1 MNRLALQYAV
11 REFRAVGRHL
21 VTAHNLTPAR
31 ALLVM
36 ARALFVVTEFGI
48 ESVKDAL
55 DDALSDLLGGR

>member
-1 MNRLALQYAV
+1 MNRKALQYAV

-21 VTAHNLTPAR
+21 VTAHKLTTAQ

-36 ARALFVVTEFGI
+36 SKAMMIVVEFGV

-55 DDALSDLLGGR
+55 DDALHDLLGGR